1 MLFVLSFS
9 LSLAHKARIL
19 SSFPLKTAHMARHFL
34 ITHFKII
41 KCWICCLPAA
51 KTESDVL
58 GKLEKTEI
66 LGPIDKI
73 RRGRRLNAELKI
85 TQALSDAPAHSAIT
99 PSPVQSVEGSVCLNR
114 APGQILQQPL
124 NASLL
129 LGGGTD
135 RRRERAPLN
144 SERSLVH
151 MCKMKEHAQTHW
163 TCVWATY
170 GINYYQSSMQISR
183 PMYLK

>member
-129 LGGGTD
+129 LGGNRQETRAGTSEQWD
-135 RRRERAPLN
+135 VPGAHVQNERTCANTLN
-144 SERSLVH
+144 
-151 MCKMKEHAQTHW
+151 MCVSNLWNKLLSKLYA
-163 TCVWATY
+163 
-170 GINYYQSSMQISR
+170 N
-183 PMYLK
+183 K